1 MADPQGTVF
10 GDKAVKQIAKTVRE
24 VTRRMMNE
32 RQQRGRWQFH
42 GTGGGAN
49 WIRFQIVSSD
59 HTTASAL
66 VLIRQRSFT
75 GAAYGSSLADTVID
89 SVYDTAGCYLNEA
102 NVELTGRSG
111 FAMLMLTD
119 SEAID
124 LHFGGYTGPA
134 WYWMVTG
141 ICCPSLD
148 CNA

>member
-1 MADPQGTVF
+1 MSTRKPR
-10 GDKAVKQIAKTVRE
+10 RE
-24 VTRRMMNE
+24 FKML
-32 RQQRGRWQFH
+32 H
-42 GTGGGAN
+42 AGGGSSGGAK

-59 HTTASAL
+59 PTTASAL

-75 GAAYGSSLADTVID
+75 GAAYGSSLSDTVID
-89 SVYDTAGCYLNEA
+89 SVYDTAGCYLNES

-119 SEAID
+119 DEAID
-124 LHFGGYTGPA
+124 LHFGGYTGPT

-141 ICCPSLD
+141 LCCPSLD